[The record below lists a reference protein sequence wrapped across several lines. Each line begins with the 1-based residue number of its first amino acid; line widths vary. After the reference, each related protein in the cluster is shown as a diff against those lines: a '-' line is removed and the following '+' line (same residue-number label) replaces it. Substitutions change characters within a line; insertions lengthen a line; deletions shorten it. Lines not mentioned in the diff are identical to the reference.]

1 MLGGL
6 SGLLEKEFLQ
16 GTALVRDGILDDV
29 RRDTNVTGKRGQK
42 QPYFTLFGRVIF
54 IKMAHIKMCD
64 RLWYQEIF
72 LNHSIGLRANLIA
85 IGKGKSLYCPSGT
98 VFAELRRIQSCLF
111 ADG

>member
-42 QPYFTLFGRVIF
+42 QPYFTLFCTVVLIL
-54 IKMAHIKMCD
+54 MTHID
-64 RLWYQEIF
+64 VLDNLRYQTMS
-72 LNHSIGLRANLIA
+72 LGHYIGLRANLVA
-85 IGKGKSLYCPSGT
+85 MGN
-98 VFAELRRIQSCLF
+98 
-111 ADG
+111 